1 MNLTTY
7 LKSFSKG
14 LAEYWYELKAFLY
27 LIFVSLSI
35 DIDIAKTLSLLMIID
50 TVLGVS
56 KTLRIKKIT
65 FDFKELLWGIVSK
78 CTVILIP
85 ILLAVTA
92 LGLGFDFTLLV
103 NVVFKIL
110 IVNETISALTNIL
123 SIKKRKNIKNTD
135 YVSLLIYKLKNFL
148 KNIVNK
154 LLKTHD

>member
-1 MNLTTY
+1 MDITAY
-7 LKSFSKG
+7 LNSFSKG

-35 DIDIAKTLSLLMIID
+35 DIDTAKTLSLLMIID

-148 KNIVNK
+148 KNIINK
-154 LLKTHD
+154 LLKTYD

>member
-1 MNLTTY
+1 MDITAY
-7 LKSFSKG
+7 LNSFSKG

-27 LIFVSLSI
+27 LIFVFLSI
-35 DIDIAKTLSLLMIID
+35 DIDTAKTLSLLMIID

-148 KNIVNK
+148 KNIINK
-154 LLKTHD
+154 LLKTYD